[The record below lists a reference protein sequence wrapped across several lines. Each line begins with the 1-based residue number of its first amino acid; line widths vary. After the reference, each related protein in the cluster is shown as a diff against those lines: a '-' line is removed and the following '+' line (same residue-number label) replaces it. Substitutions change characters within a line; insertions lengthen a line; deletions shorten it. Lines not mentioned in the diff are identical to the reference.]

1 MFIRKSESL
10 GYSLDLTFY
19 IFGKVGTLMM
29 DHWSVLEAC
38 NQNSDLVFVNVTN
51 EQTLLTALPKNIASL
66 PS

>member
-1 MFIRKSESL
+1 MIIRESESL
-10 GYSLDLTFY
+10 GYSVDLTFY
-19 IFGKVGTLMM
+19 IFCKVGTLMM

-51 EQTLLTALPKNIASL
+51 EQTLLTALPKNISSL

>member
-1 MFIRKSESL
+1 MIIWKSESL
-10 GYSLDLTFY
+10 EYSVDLTFY

-38 NQNSDLVFVNVTN
+38 NQNSTSVFVNVTN
-51 EQTLLTALPKNIASL
+51 EQTLLAALPKNISSL